1 MKNSFCLRIL
11 TILMIVCLPLGAIAQ
26 TRSSGRSDASPV
38 VTVSFSFKSAPTGV
52 VGYQGTDG
60 DNRFYIEFPTSN
72 KPTASISDIES
83 AVEIRREKEKS
94 NDQTT
99 VYSVTFKRG
108 TSPRFGPGGSTSEM
122 VLSFT
127 PEDSSSIA
135 VSAKPAPTN
144 PNPVTSNVG
153 ATPASAA
160 PDLPA
165 NGNGTVV
172 QTPSTTNQPATTK
185 NIFDEAV
192 EKVNLANL
200 DLSVP
205 ESPAFVVLG
214 LTPQTVIRPTSP
226 RQFASS
232 LLNGIDQRGNFQSG
246 IALDFAPY
254 MIYAGDKLT
263 LKEYREA
270 YLRRFFARTQASFA
284 TTKGASDN
292 DKSIRAAVGLHFTL
306 MDKGDPHSD
315 AKLMECFTGKLV
327 LPLPPA
333 IVPPD
338 DPDPNASDVEKLR
351 YELALKKFQ
360 DAIAEYEKARQAASA
375 KNVAASEDCR
385 AEGRKRNWN
394 KSSWIV
400 AFAPAWISPT
410 GETKDFRYDGG
421 GIWTSVAYGFEGVKG
436 LENNSQVIFH
446 ARYRDNEMVPEPEME
461 GTFFRQDGLFLGG
474 RARVG
479 NENSSLSFEGV
490 FQRLRRVG
498 MHFDNSSRLAFG
510 IERKIAE
517 NIWFNVA
524 FGGQTD
530 TPDGTRKGFVLTT
543 FKWGFSQKRT
553 FQTPNQ

>member
-1 MKNSFCLRIL
+1 MKNSFCLRIPA
-11 TILMIVCLPLGAIAQ
+11 ILMIVCLSLGAIAQ

-83 AVEIRREKEKS
+83 SVEIRREKEKS

-99 VYSVTFKRG
+99 VYSVTFQRG
-108 TSPRFGPGGSTSEM
+108 TSPRFGPGGSGSEM
-122 VLSFT
+122 VLTFT
-127 PEDSSSIA
+127 PEGSSSIA
-135 VSAKPAPTN
+135 VGAN
-144 PNPVTSNVG
+144 PNPVISNVM
-153 ATPASAA
+153 ATPAGVA
-160 PDLPA
+160 PA
-165 NGNGTVV
+165 NANVTNG
-172 QTPSTTNQPATTK
+172 QPPSTPSQPKLSA
-185 NIFDEAV
+185 FDETV
-192 EKVNLANL
+192 QKVNLANL

-205 ESPAFVVLG
+205 ESPAFVVMG
-214 LTPQTVIRPTSP
+214 LTPQTVVRPTSP

-232 LLNGIDQRGNFQSG
+232 LLNGIDQRGNLQSG

-263 LKEYREA
+263 LREYRESP
-270 YLRRFFARTQASFA
+270 LRRFFARTQTSFA
-284 TTKGASDN
+284 TTKGASEG

-306 MDKGDPHSD
+306 MDRGDPHSD
-315 AKLMECFTGKLV
+315 AELMECFTKNLQ
-327 LPLPPA
+327 LPPPPA
-333 IVPPD
+333 SISFSPSGEIVLSEED
-338 DPDPNASDVEKLR
+338 Q
-351 YELALKKFQ
+351 KKR
-360 DAIAEYEKARQAASA
+360 DEISA
-375 KNVAASEDCR
+375 KNVAASEECR

-410 GETKDFRYDGG
+410 GETKDFSYDGG
-421 GIWTSVAYGFEGVKG
+421 GVWTSVAYGFEGVPG
-436 LENNSQVIFH
+436 LEKTSQLIFH

-461 GTFFRQDGLFLGG
+461 GKFFRQDGLFLGG

-479 NENSSLSFEGV
+479 NENSSVSFEGV

-498 MHFDNSSRLAFG
+498 MPFDNSSRLAFG
-510 IERKIAE
+510 LERKIAE

-530 TPDGTRKGFVLTT
+530 TPDGTRKGFVLTS

-553 FQTPNQ
+553 FQTPNK